1 MGDMKKH
8 EVTLLPGERK
18 KLKAIVTSG
27 QNKATI
33 IRRAHILLKAAEG
46 KTDAEI
52 SEMLYVSE
60 QTIRRTRLR
69 FATEGLQVA
78 LEDKPHPKRAPKL
91 DEQQEAHLVA
101 VACSTPPEGRARWT
115 LELLQE
121 RLIKDGIVAGIAPET
136 VRLLLKKTN

>member
-1 MGDMKKH
+1 MDGMKKRDI
-8 EVTLLPGERK
+8 VLLPGEKK

-27 QNKATI
+27 RNKATV

-52 SEMLYVSE
+52 SEMLYASE
-60 QTIRRTRLR
+60 QTIRRARLR
-69 FATEGLQVA
+69 YATEGLQAA
-78 LEDKPHPKRAPKL
+78 LEDKPHPAHAPKL
-91 DEQQEAHLVA
+91 NEQQEAHLVA
-101 VACSTPPEGRARWT
+101 VACSVPPEGRARWT

-121 RLIKDGIVAGIAPET
+121 RLIEDGIVAGIAPET